1 MPPGISLRIQSDP
14 YADHFLSNPQ
24 LPCLPLQLQG
34 AVALPTD
41 LEPREERAQ
50 KTQSKRGVVPE
61 KSVAL
66 DVVAAEE
73 EIEEAVGVA
82 GQECPMVFIA
92 LVAFHTCLMVFPF
105 PLHPISC

>member
-1 MPPGISLRIQSDP
+1 M
-14 YADHFLSNPQ
+14 
-24 LPCLPLQLQG
+24 
-34 AVALPTD
+34 
-41 LEPREERAQ
+41 
-50 KTQSKRGVVPE
+50 VPE